1 MTNIPIEQSAGPKF
15 AQMMTLLLMHMVT
28 HAPVGMIVTLQ
39 VVVNMIQVISY
50 PLLCAVHAEVEIS
63 KVK

>member
-1 MTNIPIEQSAGPKF
+1 MTNIPIDQSAGQRF
-15 AQMMTLLLMHMVT
+15 AQMMTLLLT
-28 HAPVGMIVTLQ
+28 HTAILAPVGMIVTLQ